1 MNIYNTLTGEKE
13 ELSENSVGIYACGPT
28 VYDDPH
34 IGHARSAYVFDVIV
48 KYLRKTKKVKFVK
61 NVTDIDDKI
70 IERAK
75 REPGDEELIIKA
87 KNIAEKYLKKYKE
100 DMETLSIEKP
110 DLEPKATET
119 IKDMISFVRKLIKKG
134 YAYEASGNVYFEV
147 RKFKDYGKLSGQ
159 SLDDMQEGSRVSL
172 DKNKKDPLDFALWK
186 VAKEGEP
193 FWKSPWGKGR
203 PGWHIECSAMSTK
216 FLGKNFL
223 IHGGGLDLVFP
234 HHENEIAQT
243 VAAGE
248 KSAKYWMHHGLLTI
262 NGQKMSKS
270 LGNFITIKDFI
281 DKFRDI
287 DLLKFFFLS
296 SHYRHPVDY
305 TESKIS
311 SMKNMKETIL
321 IFLQK
326 VEIPILKA
334 AIKKAKPA
342 EKFQKLFNEAME
354 DDFNTPLAL
363 SVIFK
368 CIESGNKMLEKEN
381 LSKDELKE
389 LLGYSLF
396 IKEALEN
403 SFGISLE
410 YKATVD
416 NEVIEKI
423 FEREK
428 ARENKDFKKA
438 DEIRNELMEH
448 GIVLEDTKDGTVW
461 RKRY

>member
-1 MNIYNTLTGEKE
+1 MKIYNTLTREKE
-13 ELSENSVGIYACGPT
+13 ELIEKNVGIYACGPT

-34 IGHARSAYVFDVIV
+34 IGHARSSYVFDVIV
-48 KYLRKTKKVKFVK
+48 KYLRKTKKIKFVK

-75 REPGDEELIIKA
+75 KEPGEEELMIKA
-87 KNIAEKYLKKYKE
+87 KTVAERYLNRYKE
-100 DMETLSIEKP
+100 DMETLSIAKP

-119 IKDMISFVRKLIKKG
+119 IKDMIGFIKKLIKKG
-134 YAYEASGNVYFEV
+134 YAYEVSGNVYFEI

-186 VAKEGEP
+186 VSKEGEP
-193 FWKSPWGKGR
+193 FWKSPWGNGR

-216 FLGKNFL
+216 FLGRNFL

-287 DLLKFFFLS
+287 DILKLLFLS

-305 TESKIS
+305 TENKVS

-326 VEIPILKA
+326 VETALHKSS
-334 AIKKAKPA
+334 IKKAKPT
-342 EKFQKLFNEAME
+342 EKFQKLFSEAME

-368 CIESGNKMLEKEN
+368 CIENGNKMLEKEN
-381 LSKDELKE
+381 LSKDDFKE
-389 LLGYSLF
+389 LLGHSLF
-396 IKEALEN
+396 IKEVLED

-416 NEVIEKI
+416 SGVIEKI
-423 FEREK
+423 FEREE
-428 ARENKDFKKA
+428 ARKNKDFKRS
-438 DEIRNELMEH
+438 DEIRDELMER
-448 GIVLEDTKDGTVW
+448 GIVLEDTKEGTVW

>member
-13 ELSENSVGIYACGPT
+13 ELRENSVGIYACGPT

-34 IGHARSAYVFDVIV
+34 IGHARSAYVFDIIV
-48 KYLRKTKKVKFVK
+48 KYLRKTKKVKFVR

-87 KNIAEKYLKKYKE
+87 KNVAEKYLKKYNE
-100 DMETLSIEKP
+100 DMEALSIEKP

-119 IKDMISFVRKLIKKG
+119 IKDMISFIRKLIKKG
-134 YAYEASGNVYFEV
+134 YAYEVSGNVYFEV

-159 SLDDMQEGSRVSL
+159 SLDDMQEGSRISL
-172 DKNKKDPLDFALWK
+172 DGNKKDPLDFALWK

-216 FLGKNFL
+216 FLGKKFL

-281 DKFRDI
+281 EKFRDI

-326 VEIPILKA
+326 AETPILKA
-334 AIKKAKPA
+334 AIKNAKPA
-342 EKFQKLFNEAME
+342 EKFKKLFNEAME

-368 CIESGNKMLEKEN
+368 CIENGNKILEKEN
-381 LSKDELKE
+381 PSKNELKE
-389 LLGYSLF
+389 LLGYSSF
-396 IKEALEN
+396 IKEALKD
-403 SFGISLE
+403 SFGISIE
-410 YKATVD
+410 CKATVD

-428 ARENKDFKKA
+428 ARENKNFKKA
-438 DEIRNELMEH
+438 DEIRNELMER
-448 GIVLEDTKDGTVW
+448 GIILEDTKEGTVW

>member
-1 MNIYNTLTGEKE
+1 MKIYNTLTGKKE
-13 ELSENSVGIYACGPT
+13 ELKEKKIGIYACGPT

-34 IGHARSAYVFDVIV
+34 IGHARSAYIFDVIV
-48 KYLRKTKKVKFVK
+48 KYLRKTRKIKFVK

-75 REPGDEELIIKA
+75 KEPGTEELITKA
-87 KNIAEKYLKKYKE
+87 KKVAEKYLKKYE
-100 DMETLSIEKP
+100 QDMDTLSIAKP

-119 IKDMISFVRKLIKKG
+119 IKDMISFIKKLIKKG

-147 RKFKDYGKLSGQ
+147 RKFKDYGRLSRQ
-159 SLDDMQEGSRVSL
+159 SLDDMQEGARVSL

-186 VAKEGEP
+186 TSKEGEP
-193 FWKSPWGKGR
+193 FWKSPWGNGR

-243 VAAGE
+243 VASGG
-248 KSAKYWMHHGLLTI
+248 KSAKYWIHHGLLTI

-287 DLLKFFFLS
+287 DVLKLFFLC

-305 TESKIS
+305 TENKIS
-311 SMKNMKETIL
+311 SMKSMKETIL

-326 VEIPILKA
+326 VDTVLIRMPIKSVEP
-334 AIKKAKPA
+334 IKN
-342 EKFQKLFNEAME
+342 FRKLFSEAMD

-363 SVIFK
+363 SVIFR
-368 CIESGNKMLEKEN
+368 CIESGNKILEKDS
-381 LSKDELKE
+381 LSKDELKKISS
-389 LLGYSLF
+389 YSLF
-396 IKEALEN
+396 IREALQDY
-403 SFGISLE
+403 FGISLE

-416 NEVIEKI
+416 NDVIEKI
-423 FEREK
+423 FEREE
-428 ARENKDFKKA
+428 ARKNKDFNKA
-438 DEIRNELMEH
+438 DEIRKELTER
-448 GIVLEDTKDGTVW
+448 GIILEDTKDGTVW
-461 RKRY
+461 RRAY